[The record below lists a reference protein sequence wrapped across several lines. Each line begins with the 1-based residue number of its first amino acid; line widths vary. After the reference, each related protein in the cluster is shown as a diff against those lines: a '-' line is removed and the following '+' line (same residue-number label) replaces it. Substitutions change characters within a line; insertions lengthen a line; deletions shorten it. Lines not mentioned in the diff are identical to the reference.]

1 MECSVYTKAS
11 FHDQSYVISTLTSI
25 QTPNLFTVS
34 LLRLTIGWRRPVTAI
49 SDKEEAKRQNT
60 QKN

>member
-1 MECSVYTKAS
+1 MECSVYMKAS
-11 FHDQSYVISTLTSI
+11 FHDQSYVISTI

-34 LLRLTIGWRRPVTAI
+34 LFRFTICWRRPVTAI
-49 SDKEEAKRQNT
+49 SDKEEVKRQNT